1 MNHHAKLPRR
11 RYTNEQK
18 LNIVKAALSG
28 EYSKAAI
35 ARAHDINANQLAR
48 WIKEYRDGAAWTAQT
63 TRLLPVS
70 VTSTEFA
77 VEPGVQ
83 SDDWLNG
90 EIEVLLSTGH
100 TLKLNA
106 PSRTLLSHLVQMLT

>member
-11 RYTNEQK
+11 RYSNEQK

-28 EYSKAAI
+28 EHSYFEI
-35 ARAHDINANQLAR
+35 ARAHDINATQLTR
-48 WIKEYRDGAAWTAQT
+48 WIKEYRDSAAWTNQE

-70 VTSTEFA
+70 VSENDFA
-77 VEPGVQ
+77 VGPRAQG
-83 SDDWLNG
+83 DDLLKG

-100 TLKLNA
+100 TLRLNN
-106 PSRTLLSHLVQMLT
+106 PSQTLLSHLVQMLT